1 MEKEFG
7 PAALK
12 MAKEP
17 TANINR
23 FSSAVIKLQEAFGTY
38 LLPTVS
44 MLITDYFIP
53 AMQYISENIDMFM
66 GLAKAI
72 GVVYMATKLY
82 SVTVGIATVLT
93 GGFSTAFGILNV
105 IMSLNPIGIVV
116 VALAALAGGIAY
128 AWNTNEKF
136 RRGLMGIWGV
146 MKETGSYIYDYLVA
160 PMMSYGKFMLGAFT
174 FDMDLIKSGI
184 TDGVAAAKVI
194 AERGALEIGNAFSR
208 GYNKEGQIA
217 NFKKSAATNMGGRG
231 SLYARTDAQAEGNA
245 NGADPTKAKGR
256 AGLSGITGRSSQ
268 KNITINL
275 GSLVQDLRISAATA
289 AGGAEEMEAVLMR
302 KLIQVINTANQA
314 Q

>member
-66 GLAKAI
+66 GLAQAV
-72 GVVYMATKLY
+72 GVVYAATKLY
-82 SVTVGIATVLT
+82 AIGVGISTVLT
-93 GGFSTAFGILNV
+93 GGFSTAFGLLNV

-128 AWNTNEKF
+128 AWNTNDKF
-136 RRGLMGIWGV
+136 RAGLMGVWEV
-146 MKETGSYIYDYLVA
+146 MKGVGTFIYDGLIDPLVA
-160 PMMSYGKFMLGAFT
+160 FGKVLVGAFT
-174 FDMDLIKSGI
+174 FDPILMAEGLSQGAAAMARAAESG
-184 TDGVAAAKVI
+184 GQSVAEQFNRGYNQEMFRNKPVAAA
-194 AERGALEIGNAFSR
+194 A
-208 GYNKEGQIA
+208 
-217 NFKKSAATNMGGRG
+217 NMGGRG
-231 SLYARTDAQAEGNA
+231 ALFSRTDAQAEDNA
-245 NGADPTKAKGR
+245 AATDPTKAKGR